1 MDPVVLSWKFLKIIV
16 SCLKEVT
23 KQHHQILGSVVSI
36 ELDSALVSANSNN
49 KPNEIEKNSK

>member
-1 MDPVVLSWKFLKIIV
+1 MDPVVLSWKFLKIIF

-23 KQHHQILGSVVSI
+23 KQHQILGSVVSI